1 MSAANDDFIHSP
13 KRPTRNAP
21 NTVPPQPV
29 SDRTLLD
36 SVTGFINDVTQNSAA
51 SQFDPKESIQW
62 ARFEC
67 AADPCDPTIGDD
79 WDVEGG
85 VAPPLLLVLGYG
97 SGVQCWAVPANGE
110 AVEVLSWRHGTVR
123 TLRILPHPLADNSGE
138 NTSSSVEDRF
148 AHHRPL
154 VAICDA
160 SAASTAPFCS
170 LNFVSLRGGETA
182 KSIKFKTPILD
193 VVANRSAVVV
203 SFVDRVAVFDAR
215 TLEDRM
221 TVTTCH
227 PGVSVSPNPVALG
240 SRWLAYAERK
250 LMPAKRS
257 SGGCEGQGVASY
269 TATVLNAAKSLGKGL
284 RELGEQMAAGFGGAS
299 ANSSSSAG
307 SGGNSG
313 GYGGGVNG
321 TAGTPVEDLQPG
333 IVTVLDIRV
342 STATV

>member
-1 MSAANDDFIHSP
+1 MSTNDDFVHSP

-21 NTVPPQPV
+21 NTVPPLPV

-36 SVTGFINDVTQNSAA
+36 SVTGFINDVTQTSA
-51 SQFDPKESIQW
+51 STGFDPKETIQW
-62 ARFEC
+62 ARFET

-97 SGVQCWAVPANGE
+97 SGVQCWAIPANGE
-110 AVEVLSWRHGTVR
+110 AVEVLSWRHGSVR
-123 TLRILPHPLADNSGE
+123 TLRILPHPLIADDPTDS
-138 NTSSSVEDRF
+138 DRF
-148 AHHRPL
+148 AQQRPL

-160 SAASTAPFCS
+160 SAASTAPFCT
-170 LNFVSLRGGETA
+170 LNFVALRGGEMA
-182 KSIKFKTPILD
+182 KSIKFKSAILD

-203 SFVDRVAVFDAR
+203 SFADRVAVFDAR

-227 PGVSVSPNPVALG
+227 PGIGVSPNPVALG
-240 SRWLAYAERK
+240 TRWLAYAERK

-257 SGGCEGQGVASY
+257 SGGCEGQGVGSY

-284 RELGEQMAAGFGGAS
+284 RELGEQMAAGFGGGAAS
-299 ANSSSSAG
+299 G
-307 SGGNSG
+307 SGG
-313 GYGGGVNG
+313 GYPVGGVNG
-321 TAGTPVEDLQPG
+321 TMAGTPVDDLQPG
-333 IVTVLDIRV
+333 IVTVLDIKV
-342 STATV
+342 SILGVEGKM

>member
-1 MSAANDDFIHSP
+1 MSAANDDFVHSP

-36 SVTGFINDVTQNSAA
+36 SVTGFINDVTQNS
-51 SQFDPKESIQW
+51 SGSNFDPKEAIQW
-62 ARFEC
+62 ARFES

-110 AVEVLSWRHGTVR
+110 AVEVLSWRHGSVR
-123 TLRILPHPLADNSGE
+123 TLRILPHPLTDNTGDS
-138 NTSSSVEDRF
+138 TAVEDRF
-148 AHHRPL
+148 ANQRPL

-160 SAASTAPFCS
+160 SAASTAPFCT

-227 PGVSVSPNPVALG
+227 PGVGACPNPVALG

-250 LMPAKRS
+250 LLPAKRS
-257 SGGCEGQGVASY
+257 SGGCEGQGVPSY

-284 RELGEQMAAGFGGAS
+284 RELGEQMALGFGGS
-299 ANSSSSAG
+299 VSSSA
-307 SGGNSG
+307 SSG
-313 GYGGGVNG
+313 GYGTANG
-321 TAGTPVEDLQPG
+321 TAGTPAEDLQPG

-342 STATV
+342 SFFKEIYF

>member
-1 MSAANDDFIHSP
+1 MSAVNDDFVHSP

-36 SVTGFINDVTQNSAA
+36 SVTGFINDVTQTSAA
-51 SQFDPKESIQW
+51 SNFDTKESIQW
-62 ARFEC
+62 ARFES

-110 AVEVLSWRHGTVR
+110 AVEILSWRHGSVR
-123 TLRILPHPLADNSGE
+123 TLRILPHPLPDNQ
-138 NTSSSVEDRF
+138 SSVEDRF
-148 AHHRPL
+148 ANQRPL

-160 SAASTAPFCS
+160 SAASTAPFCT

-227 PGVSVSPNPVALG
+227 PGVGVSPNPVALG

-284 RELGEQMAAGFGGAS
+284 RELGEQMAAGFGGA
-299 ANSSSSAG
+299 ANSPM
-307 SGGNSG
+307 SGGGGG
-313 GYGGGVNG
+313 GYSGGGGVNG
-321 TAGTPVEDLQPG
+321 TAAGTPVEDLQPG

-342 STATV
+342 SVAKLLFEVIY

>member
-1 MSAANDDFIHSP
+1 MSAAANDDFVHSP

-51 SQFDPKESIQW
+51 ANCDAKESIQW
-62 ARFEC
+62 ARFES

-110 AVEVLSWRHGTVR
+110 AVEVLSWRHGSVR
-123 TLRILPHPLADNSGE
+123 TLRILPHPLADQ
-138 NTSSSVEDRF
+138 SSADHAPVDDRF
-148 AHHRPL
+148 ALQRPL

-160 SAASTAPFCS
+160 SAASAAPFCT
-170 LNFVSLRGGETA
+170 LNFVSLRGAGETV

-215 TLEDRM
+215 TLDDRM

-227 PGVSVSPNPVALG
+227 PGVAASPNPVALG

-250 LMPAKRS
+250 LLPAKRS

-284 RELGEQMAAGFGGAS
+284 RELGEQMAAGFGSVAS
-299 ANSSSSAG
+299 SPVG
-307 SGGNSG
+307 G
-313 GYGGGVNG
+313 GYAGGQNG
-321 TAGTPVEDLQPG
+321 TAGGGTPAEDLQPG
-333 IVTVLDIRV
+333 VVTVLDIRV
-342 STATV
+342 SGLLLF

>member
-1 MSAANDDFIHSP
+1 MSATNDDFVHSP

-51 SQFDPKESIQW
+51 ANFDSKEAIQW
-62 ARFEC
+62 ARFES

-110 AVEVLSWRHGTVR
+110 AVEVLSWRHGSVR
-123 TLRILPHPLADNSGE
+123 TLRILPHPLADNTGDS
-138 NTSSSVEDRF
+138 TSVEDRF
-148 AHHRPL
+148 AHQRPL

-170 LNFVSLRGGETA
+170 LNFVSLRGGDTA

-193 VVANRSAVVV
+193 VMANRSAVVV

-227 PGVSVSPNPVALG
+227 PGVNASPNPVALG
-240 SRWLAYAERK
+240 TRWLAYAERK
-250 LMPAKRS
+250 LLPAKRS

-284 RELGEQMAAGFGGAS
+284 RELGEQMAAGFGGS
-299 ANSSSSAG
+299 AAAPI
-307 SGGNSG
+307 GGVG

-333 IVTVLDIRV
+333 IVTVMDIRV
-342 STATV
+342 SDFY